1 MVALLNDRDKAAAA
15 GGVREM
21 IEASGQTAILLRRVN
36 GENLYGGDDADYLPV
51 EPQVAFPIEFIATPP
66 EDLSNNV
73 DATACVL
80 PELDVRAED
89 RLQVEATQYRVQ
101 TAVEQNL
108 FGVVTH
114 TVLKLVRHVC

>member
-21 IEASGQTAILLRRVN
+21 IESSGQTAVLLRRID
-36 GENLYGGDDADYLPV
+36 GENLYGGDGADYLPV
-51 EPQVAFPIEFIATPP
+51 EPQVAFPVEFIATPP
-66 EDLSNNV
+66 EDLSNNI

-80 PELDVRAED
+80 PEADIRVQD
-89 RLQVEATQYRVQ
+89 RLQVGETQYRIQ
-101 TAVEQNL
+101 TMVEQSL

-114 TVLKLVRHVC
+114 KVLKLVRHVC